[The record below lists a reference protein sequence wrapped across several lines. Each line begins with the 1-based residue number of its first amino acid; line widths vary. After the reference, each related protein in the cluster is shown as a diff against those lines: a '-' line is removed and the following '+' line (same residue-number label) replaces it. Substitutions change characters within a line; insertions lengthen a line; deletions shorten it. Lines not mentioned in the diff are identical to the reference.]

1 MTDKEKI
8 RKNLTENDIAL
19 IVDRCFHAYSSSHRI
34 EGVNMALDIFHKL
47 PESRD
52 PEVKELEERIKI
64 HIGVIS
70 DCEGLSGAQQK
81 KIDGL
86 SNQNK
91 LLRDA
96 LENVKAIQPLYWNM
110 TSDNMHPEHKFAL
123 SMAGI
128 KEACKIAQEAL
139 NKTGGNDDK

>member
-8 RKNLTENDIAL
+8 REAFEKWCEDP
-19 IVDRCFHAYSSSHRI
+19 AYSKEELQFSDVILLNGFSVDVRRSFFA
-34 EGVNMALDIFHKL
+34 GYK
-47 PESRD
+47 SRD
-52 PEVKELEERIKI
+52 TEVKELEEAVEEEMGHVNRLI
-64 HIGVIS
+64 
-70 DCEGLSGAQQK
+70 EE
-81 KIDGL
+81 
-86 SNQNK
+86 NN
-91 LLRDA
+91 LLREA

-139 NKTGGNDDK
+139 NKTGGE

>member
-8 RKNLTENDIAL
+8 REAFDKINIKQFELAINPYWQL
-19 IVDRCFHAYSSSHRI
+19 YRLGY
-34 EGVNMALDIFHKL
+34 K
-47 PESRD
+47 SRD

-123 SMAGI
+123 AMAGI

-139 NKTGGNDDK
+139 SKTGGNDESS